1 MKMITKRGIFL
12 WILCALFIA
21 GIGFLTFSLV
31 TESSDWVMKTY
42 NRHVY
47 SDGQLIDPTTGEVI
61 TEDSDGYDVPVSGI
75 LENGAAGD
83 SGGDTQNP
91 ME

>member
-42 NRHVY
+42 NRHV
-47 SDGQLIDPTTGEVI
+47 
-61 TEDSDGYDVPVSGI
+61 
-75 LENGAAGD
+75 
-83 SGGDTQNP
+83 
-91 ME
+91 